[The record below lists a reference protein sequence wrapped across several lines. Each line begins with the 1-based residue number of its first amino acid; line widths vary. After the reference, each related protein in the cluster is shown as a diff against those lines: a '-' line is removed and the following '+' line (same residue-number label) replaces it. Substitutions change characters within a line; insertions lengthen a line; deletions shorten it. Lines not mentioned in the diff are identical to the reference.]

1 MDLLDTASNINKTH
15 QGCISTLEGSSVFFL
30 GMHLSTRGA
39 LHAFLGGASRRARGS
54 GFSVKFFNMEY
65 SRAGCP
71 RGTPPKRAGALLS
84 QTWTLRGVLFF
95 TNLGAPEP

>member
-15 QGCISTLEGSSVFFL
+15 EGRISTLEGSSVFFL

-54 GFSVKFFNMEY
+54 GFSAKFFNLGM
-65 SRAGCP
+65 R
-71 RGTPPKRAGALLS
+71 
-84 QTWTLRGVLFF
+84 
-95 TNLGAPEP
+95 NLPHWRRMSCKFIVF